1 MRAIVLNGH
10 GGVDALEYDEHFPD
24 PECGEDDVV
33 VRVRSTSLNYHD
45 IFTRNGMPGIKI
57 NMPMICGLDVAGEI
71 AEIGKNIT
79 GWKVGDRVLIDPR
92 NRVEGGLVG
101 ETIHGGLAEYCRV
114 RAHQLVLIPD
124 DVSFDQASSLPV
136 AYGTAHRMM
145 VTIGEV
151 NDDDK

>member
-57 NMPMICGLDVAGEI
+57 NSTTVPPISIQKVTKERLLPYTWIPQIGL
-71 AEIGKNIT
+71 
-79 GWKVGDRVLIDPR
+79 P
-92 NRVEGGLVG
+92 
-101 ETIHGGLAEYCRV
+101 
-114 RAHQLVLIPD
+114 
-124 DVSFDQASSLPV
+124 
-136 AYGTAHRMM
+136 
-145 VTIGEV
+145 
-151 NDDDK
+151 